1 MSELLE
7 RIERLNEI
15 GIALSFETDTPK
27 LLELIMMGA
36 KSLTHAD
43 GGSLYFL
50 QDGKLS
56 FEIISSYSLDIQ
68 MGGTSSNPITFPAIP
83 LLLNGERNQRNVVT
97 HFVLA
102 GKTINI
108 EDAYNEEFLGP
119 DQIDRIDESMI
130 PGYSA

>member
-15 GIALSFETDTPK
+15 GIALSVEIDTPK
-27 LLELIMMGA
+27 LLELIVTGA

-56 FEIISSYSLDIQ
+56 LEIMGFMKNENRIDPDIFDVFINNRVYLDHA
-68 MGGTSSNPITFPAIP
+68 M
-83 LLLNGERNQRNVVT
+83 
-97 HFVLA
+97 
-102 GKTINI
+102 
-108 EDAYNEEFLGP
+108 EFLDP
-119 DQIDRIDESMI
+119 EQFDRIDESMI
-130 PGYSA
+130 PGYST